1 MGLRSGQAWVREM
14 VVICVWRA
22 VDGLRSISSSH
33 WGQRK
38 GLRKGRAEQMG
49 VAYRAEELG

>member
-1 MGLRSGQAWVREM
+1 MGLRNGQAWVRER
-14 VVICVWRA
+14 VALRVWRE
-22 VDGLRSISSSH
+22 VDGLRSNSSSH